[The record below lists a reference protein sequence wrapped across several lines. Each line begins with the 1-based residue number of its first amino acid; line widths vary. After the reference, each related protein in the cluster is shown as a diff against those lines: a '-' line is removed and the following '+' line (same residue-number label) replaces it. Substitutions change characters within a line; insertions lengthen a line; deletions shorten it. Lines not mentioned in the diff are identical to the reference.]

1 MKNYRSLLFWLL
13 LLLLTAS
20 VQTNL
25 TYALEENKSSLYETR
40 LLHRVNQYRTQNN
53 LNTLSFDRTLTR
65 LARSH
70 SRYMDEKDIL
80 CHDNFEDRFRDYGHS
95 SCVENVGWNS
105 PTPETQL
112 LAWENSKGH
121 NANLLNRKIRYAGI
135 AKVGAYVTFFAC
147 D

>member
-1 MKNYRSLLFWLL
+1 MKIHRSLLFRIF
-13 LLLLTAS
+13 LLLLTAAL
-20 VQTNL
+20 QINR
-25 TYALEENKSSLYETR
+25 TYALDENKSFLYETE
-40 LLHRVNQYRTQNN
+40 LLHRINQYRTENG
-53 LNTLSFDRTLTR
+53 LNPLSSDSTLNR

-70 SRYMDEKDIL
+70 SRYMEEKNVL
-80 CHDNFEDRFRDYGHS
+80 SHENFENRFRQCRHS

-105 PTPETQL
+105 PTPEAQL

-121 NANLLNRKIRYAGI
+121 NGNLLNRKIRYAGL